1 MRRQRSEGGATVT
14 GGGRIASHATLHY
27 AAAGR
32 VAQATFTQPE
42 LSEASLDDLNDVVAR
57 VQADRG
63 LRTLVIRGR
72 GEVFCTGI
80 EAELIASAFGDLEY
94 FEHVLTRIAATCLS
108 LEALEV
114 PVIAAVNGRA
124 TAAGLELALACD
136 MIVTADDAQLGDAQ
150 LDSGM
155 IPGGGSTVRLP
166 RAVGVQHARELIYS
180 GRLVGGREA
189 AALGLALRS
198 VPAADLDAAV
208 EALAATL
215 TGKSR
220 QALAAAKR
228 QINGGLGRDTPTGV
242 EHERGEFIRYLREP
256 DSDAIEGFRAA
267 TEGRPPSWA

>member
-1 MRRQRSEGGATVT
+1 M
-14 GGGRIASHATLHY
+14 TLMSS
-27 AAAGR
+27 
-32 VAQATFTQPE
+32 E
-42 LSEASLDDLNDVVAR
+42 LSESSLDDLNDVVAR
-57 VQADRG
+57 VQADQS
-63 LRTLVIRGR
+63 LRALVIRGQ
-72 GEVFCTGI
+72 GEVFCTGL
-80 EAELIASAFGDLEY
+80 EPALIASAFADLEY

-136 MIVTADDAQLGDAQ
+136 MIVAADEAQLGDAQ
-150 LDSGM
+150 LGSGM

-180 GRLVGGREA
+180 GRVVGGREA

-198 VPAADLDAAV
+198 APAAELDAAV
-208 EALAATL
+208 EALAASF

-242 EHERGEFIRYLREP
+242 EHERSEFIRYLREP
-256 DSDAIEGFRAA
+256 HSDAVEGFRAA
-267 TEGRPPSWA
+267 SEGRPPSWV

>member
-1 MRRQRSEGGATVT
+1 MSSR
-14 GGGRIASHATLHY
+14 GRTPSHATLDY
-27 AAAGR
+27 ATAGR
-32 VAQATFTQPE
+32 VARATFTHPE
-42 LSEASLDDLNDVVAR
+42 LSESSLDELNDVVAR
-57 VQADRG
+57 VQADHDVRVLVVRG
-63 LRTLVIRGR
+63 Q

-80 EAELIASAFGDLEY
+80 EAALMASAFADLEY

-108 LEALEV
+108 LEALDV

-136 MIVTADDAQLGDAQ
+136 MIVAADDAQLGDTQ

-166 RAVGVQHARELIYS
+166 RAVGVQQARELIYS
-180 GRLVGGREA
+180 ARMVAGREA

-198 VPAADLDAAV
+198 VPGAELDATV
-208 EALAATL
+208 EALAASF

-220 QALAAAKR
+220 QALAASKR

-242 EHERGEFIRYLREP
+242 EHERSEFIRYLREP
-256 DSDAIEGFRAA
+256 QSDAVEGFRAA
-267 TEGRPPSWA
+267 SEGRPPSWV